1 MEDLRTD
8 LAKQRERNDQLV
20 RIEDEHIW
28 DGHSDFCPL
37 RMEQRKKTVGEI
49 LISSRSV
56 ADCCLQVVVMGF
68 YRDKVPRW
76 RFALTLTFVLLI

>member
-1 MEDLRTD
+1 M
-8 LAKQRERNDQLV
+8 
-20 RIEDEHIW
+20 
-28 DGHSDFCPL
+28 

-56 ADCCLQVVVMGF
+56 ADCWLQVVVMGI

-76 RFALTLTFVLLI
+76 RFTLTLTFVHLI